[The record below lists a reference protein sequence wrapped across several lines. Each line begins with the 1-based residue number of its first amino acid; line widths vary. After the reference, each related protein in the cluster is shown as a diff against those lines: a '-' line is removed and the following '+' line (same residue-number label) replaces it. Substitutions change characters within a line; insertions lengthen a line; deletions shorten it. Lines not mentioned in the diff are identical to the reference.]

1 MHGPGYVDRRQS
13 RGMRGAIGCRGGVGE
28 DRGQDVWGGKGVRG
42 DKVGGR
48 REGQL
53 CRKLLEPTR
62 ARTQTSWARGIQT
75 SWAGGTGHADLMG
88 RGHGARRPHGHR
100 PSCPLHAH
108 TN

>member
-1 MHGPGYVDRRQS
+1 M
-13 RGMRGAIGCRGGVGE
+13 GE

-88 RGHGARRPHGHR
+88 TDQA
-100 PSCPLHAH
+100 AH
-108 TN
+108 FTLTPTDSTFLIPKELLLIVSSPAGVGSSV